1 MNDALEVLRD
11 VFGHAE
17 FRPGQGEAVAAVLA
31 GRDAAVLLPTGGGKS
46 LCYQVPAVVMARDVR
61 GTTLVVSPLLALM
74 KDQVEALVA
83 RGVDAA
89 ALNSQQDDE
98 TQRDVIGRW
107 LAGELELL
115 YVSPERAVQPGFKR
129 LLAQAPVA
137 ALAIDEAHCLSQWGH
152 DFRPEYLRLS
162 ELRAIPQLATIP
174 TLVLTATATPRVMDE
189 IAHVMALRDP
199 VHVRGDFARPN
210 LRFSVRHLRSDAMRL
225 DALQEALDAE
235 GLRSRV
241 GAGRAIVYC
250 STRKKAETVAASL
263 KASGFAA
270 AHYHAGRT
278 TLARDRTQRSFALGR
293 TRVLVATSAFGM
305 GIDYPDV
312 RLLVHFQTPGSLEAY
327 YQEAGR
333 AGRDGEPAKCVM
345 LFGAGDMATQRRLT
359 SGESARAEQGLVAIQ
374 RYADSAV
381 CRQVFLCSHFTGTD
395 AHAACGTCDV
405 CAGLVVSEVDSGAEE
420 AATSAEVASLSS
432 DVRDLVLAAAAAMQ
446 KPCGKT
452 NLAKALR
459 GSKAKTV
466 AVSGLMHLPQAG
478 TLAHVSEAALVALID
493 SLVTERK
500 LVKRGRKYP
509 MIWLHGR
516 AEPESRGGGAPR
528 TAARAERS
536 APAKRGK
543 WSSSELSKA
552 LERFRKSTAR
562 QLKWKPYMVFQQRV
576 ITALEAQ
583 KPSTLSEL
591 ERIPG
596 LGHAKIERFG
606 AELLALVRR
615 HA

>member
-1 MNDALEVLRD
+1 
-11 VFGHAE
+11 
-17 FRPGQGEAVAAVLA
+17 
-31 GRDAAVLLPTGGGKS
+31 
-46 LCYQVPAVVMARDVR
+46 
-61 GTTLVVSPLLALM
+61 
-74 KDQVEALVA
+74 
-83 RGVDAA
+83 
-89 ALNSQQDDE
+89 
-98 TQRDVIGRW
+98 
-107 LAGELELL
+107 
-115 YVSPERAVQPGFKR
+115 
-129 LLAQAPVA
+129 
-137 ALAIDEAHCLSQWGH
+137 
-152 DFRPEYLRLS
+152 LS
-162 ELRAIPQLATIP
+162 ELRAIPALENVP

-189 IAHVMALRDP
+189 ISRVMALRDP
-199 VHVRGDFARPN
+199 VNVRGDFARPN
-210 LRFSVRHLRSDAMRL
+210 LRFSVRHLRSDAARMDTL
-225 DALQEALDAE
+225 SSALEAE

-250 STRKKAETVAASL
+250 STRKKAETVAAAL
-263 KASGFAA
+263 KATGFAA

-278 TLARDRTQRSFALGR
+278 TLARDRAQRSFALGK

-345 LFGAGDMATQRRLT
+345 LFGAGDMATQRRLS
-359 SGESARAEQGLVAIQ
+359 SGESARAEQALLAIE
-374 RYADSAV
+374 RYAGSNV
-381 CRQVFLCSHFTGTD
+381 CRQVYLCSHFTGTSD
-395 AHAACGTCDV
+395 HVRCETCDV
-405 CAGLVVSEVDSGAEE
+405 CTGLVVEAVDSGAEE
-420 AATSAEVASLSS
+420 AALSVEVASLSS

-478 TLAHVSEAALVALID
+478 TLAHVSEAALIALID
-493 SLVTERK
+493 TLVTERK

-516 AEPESRGGGAPR
+516 AEPESRGASSRAPR
-528 TAARAERS
+528 AEATARAAPKRS
-536 APAKRGK
+536 K

-552 LERFRKSTAR
+552 LERFRKTTAR

-606 AELLALVRR
+606 TELLALVRR